1 MEQQVLV
8 FGEPVA
14 QLPKDLFIPPD
25 ALRVLLETFSG
36 PLDVLVYLIRKQHF
50 DVLDIPVAL
59 ITGQYL
65 AYLEVMEQLD
75 MGLAAEYLLMAATLA
90 EIKARMLLPRPPLP
104 DAETEEAPDPRAALA
119 EQLLRYVQTGKAAEA
134 LAALPRVGAG
144 TTLSAHVPPAA
155 AQPLLKPPADAA
167 KLAEMLRKLW
177 LRHDL
182 RRAHE
187 VESEEFSL
195 TERMD
200 AMQAR
205 LRHHEG
211 WQSLSSFC
219 QAGEGRG
226 GLVISLMA
234 MLELDRS
241 QLLEWQQKAL
251 FAPVDVRL
259 RSGRF

>member
-59 ITGQYL
+59 ITEQYL
-65 AYLEVMEQLD
+65 AYLEVMERLD
-75 MGLAAEYLLMAATLA
+75 MSLAAEYLLMAATLA

-144 TTLSAHVPPAA
+144 TALSAHLPPAA
-155 AQPLLKPPADAA
+155 AQPLVKPPADAA

-205 LRHHEG
+205 LRHHDG

-241 QLLEWQQKAL
+241 QLLEWQQPAL

-259 RSGRF
+259 RGG

>member
-8 FGEPVA
+8 FGEPVT

-104 DAETEEAPDPRAALA
+104 DAETEEAPDPRATLA

-144 TTLSAHVPPAA
+144 TALSAHLPPAA
-155 AQPLLKPPADAA
+155 AQPLV

-200 AMQAR
+200 AMQAS
-205 LRHHEG
+205 LRRHDG
-211 WQSLSSFC
+211 WQSLVSFC

-241 QLLEWQQKAL
+241 QLLEWQQPAL
-251 FAPVDVRL
+251 FAPVNVRL
-259 RSGRF
+259 RGG

>member
-144 TTLSAHVPPAA
+144 TALSAHLPPAA
-155 AQPLLKPPADAA
+155 AQPLVKPPADAA

-187 VESEEFSL
+187 VESEKFSL

-200 AMQAR
+200 AMQAS
-205 LRHHEG
+205 LRRHDG
-211 WQSLSSFC
+211 WQSLASFC

-241 QLLEWQQKAL
+241 QLLEWQQPAL
-251 FAPVDVRL
+251 FAPVNVRL
-259 RSGRF
+259 RGG

>member
-90 EIKARMLLPRPPLP
+90 E
-104 DAETEEAPDPRAALA
+104 
-119 EQLLRYVQTGKAAEA
+119 QLLRYVQTGKAAEV

-144 TTLSAHVPPAA
+144 TALSAHVPPAA

-200 AMQAR
+200 AMQAS
-205 LRHHEG
+205 LRRHDG
-211 WQSLSSFC
+211 WQSLASFC

-241 QLLEWQQKAL
+241 QLLEWQQPAL
-251 FAPVDVRL
+251 FAPVNVRL
-259 RSGRF
+259 RGG

>member
-1 MEQQVLV
+1 
-8 FGEPVA
+8 
-14 QLPKDLFIPPD
+14 
-25 ALRVLLETFSG
+25 
-36 PLDVLVYLIRKQHF
+36 
-50 DVLDIPVAL
+50 
-59 ITGQYL
+59 
-65 AYLEVMEQLD
+65 
-75 MGLAAEYLLMAATLA
+75 MAATLA

-119 EQLLRYVQTGKAAEA
+119 EQLLLYVQTGQAAEA

-144 TTLSAHVPPAA
+144 TALSAHVPPSG
-155 AQPLLKPPADAA
+155 AQPLVKPSADAG
-167 KLAEMLRKLW
+167 KLAEMLRRLW

-200 AMQAR
+200 AMHAR

-251 FAPVDVRL
+251 FAPVDIRL
-259 RSGRF
+259 RRAGIPI

>member
-90 EIKARMLLPRPPLP
+90 E
-104 DAETEEAPDPRAALA
+104 
-119 EQLLRYVQTGKAAEA
+119 QLLRYVQTGKAAEA

-144 TTLSAHVPPAA
+144 TALSAHVPPAA

-241 QLLEWQQKAL
+241 QLLEWQQPAL
-251 FAPVDVRL
+251 FAPVNVRL
-259 RSGRF
+259 RGG

>member
-8 FGEPVA
+8 FGEPVV

-36 PLDVLVYLIRKQHF
+36 PLDVLVYLIRKQNF

-59 ITGQYL
+59 ITEQYL

-75 MGLAAEYLLMAATLA
+75 MALAAEYLLMAATLA

-104 DAETEEAPDPRAALA
+104 EDAEEAPDPRAALA
-119 EQLLRYVQTGKAAEA
+119 EQLLLYVQTGQAAEA

-144 TTLSAHVPPAA
+144 TALSAHAG
-155 AQPLLKPPADAA
+155 
-167 KLAEMLRKLW
+167 KLAEMLRRLW

-205 LRHHEG
+205 LRHHDG

-226 GLVISLMA
+226 GLVISRMA

-259 RSGRF
+259 RGGRC